1 MNSYQKTK
9 RTTAIILF
17 TAAIMIT
24 AAKNDPA
31 LSDKLKAA
39 SNPAALL
46 SDKRKEVPDPA
57 VSSSDKRKETSNPAA
72 SLPDTT
78 GSEPAKYSSNTDRP
92 RSMTAAHADTLFNY
106 ALHCEYNKIQTAGRF
121 PPHFHT
127 QEMDRSLHIHPK

>member
-1 MNSYQKTK
+1 MNNYQKNK

-24 AAKNDPA
+24 AAKNEPF
-31 LSDKLKAA
+31 LSDKLKA
-39 SNPAALL
+39 S
-46 SDKRKEVPDPA
+46 
-57 VSSSDKRKETSNPAA
+57 SNPAA
-72 SLPDTT
+72 SLPDTA

-106 ALHCEYNKIQTAGRF
+106 GLHCEYNKIQTAGRF

-127 QEMDRSLHIHPK
+127 QEMDRSLHIPLR